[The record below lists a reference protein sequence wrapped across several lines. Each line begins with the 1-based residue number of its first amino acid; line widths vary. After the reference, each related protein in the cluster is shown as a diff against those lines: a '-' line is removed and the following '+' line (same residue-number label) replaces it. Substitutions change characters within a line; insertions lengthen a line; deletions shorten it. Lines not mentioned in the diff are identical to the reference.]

1 MGVEDM
7 GREGLRLASRFA
19 TAAIAFPMAVV
30 FTALGA
36 GVTVGRGLIGLV
48 AVLLP
53 SFESEPPLPRP
64 NVDRIRERASA
75 ALQAARASGLV
86 SHRHR

>member
-7 GREGLRLASRFA
+7 GREGLRMASRLVA
-19 TAAIAFPMAVV
+19 TAVALPMAVA

-36 GVTVGRGLIGLV
+36 GVMVGRGLIGLV

-53 SFESEPPLPRP
+53 ALESEPPLPSH
-64 NVDRIRERASA
+64 NADRIRERASA

-86 SHRHR
+86 SRHRR